1 MTNVFIGGSRRISKL
16 NEGIRTRLD
25 SIIEKELPVL
35 VGDAN
40 GADKAV
46 QAYLHS
52 RGYENV
58 EVFCMKGNCRNNVG
72 NWKQRE
78 VDSRNG
84 ATGREYYTL
93 KDEQMTKEA
102 TVGLMLWDGESRGT
116 LANAARLLHQN
127 KKVVIYLSAS
137 GEFRTLR
144 TKADLRSL
152 GGESER
158 PIRERG
164 RKQTP
169 ALQKKTVRAESQ
181 QLF

>member
-1 MTNVFIGGSRRISKL
+1 MTRVFVGGSRRISRL
-16 NEGIRTRLD
+16 NEDIRARLD
-25 SIIEKELPVL
+25 NIIDEEIPVL
-35 VGDAN
+35 IGDAN
-40 GADKAV
+40 GADKTV

-78 VDSRNG
+78 VDSSSG

-116 LANAARLLHQN
+116 LANAARLLHQE
-127 KKVVIYLSAS
+127 KKVVIYLPAS
-137 GEFRTLR
+137 REFRTLR

-152 GGESER
+152 SGVADR
-158 PIRERG
+158 PIRERA

-169 ALQKKTVRAESQ
+169 GLERKTAKAQSQ

>member
-1 MTNVFIGGSRRISKL
+1 VKIFIGGSRRISKL
-16 NEGIRTRLD
+16 NEDIHARLD
-25 SIIEKELPVL
+25 SIIAKELPVL

-52 RGYENV
+52 RDYKNV
-58 EVFCMKGNCRNNVG
+58 EVFCMRGNCRNNVG
-72 NWKQRE
+72 NWKLRE
-78 VDSRNG
+78 VDSQNG

-93 KDEQMTKEA
+93 KDEQMTKESS
-102 TVGLMLWDGESRGT
+102 VGLMLWDGESRGT
-116 LANAARLLHQN
+116 LANAARLLHQE
-127 KKVVIYLSAS
+127 KKVVIYLAAS
-137 GEFRTLR
+137 GKFRTLR

-152 GGESER
+152 SEVSDR
-158 PIRERG
+158 PIRTRA

-169 ALQKKTVRAESQ
+169 QLERKMAKVQSQ

>member
-1 MTNVFIGGSRRISKL
+1 MTKVFIGGSRRISKL
-16 NEGIRTRLD
+16 SEEVRARLD
-25 SIIEKELPVL
+25 SIIAKEIPVL
-35 VGDAN
+35 IGDAN

-46 QAYLHS
+46 QTYLHS

-72 NWKQRE
+72 NWKLRE

-93 KDEQMTKEA
+93 KDEQMTKESS
-102 TVGLMLWDGESRGT
+102 VGLMLWDGESRGT
-116 LANAARLLHQN
+116 LANAARLLHQE
-127 KKVVIYLSAS
+127 KKVVIYLAAFR
-137 GEFRTLR
+137 EFRTLR

-152 GGESER
+152 SGVSDR

-164 RKQTP
+164 RKQATGLERK
-169 ALQKKTVRAESQ
+169 AARVQSQ